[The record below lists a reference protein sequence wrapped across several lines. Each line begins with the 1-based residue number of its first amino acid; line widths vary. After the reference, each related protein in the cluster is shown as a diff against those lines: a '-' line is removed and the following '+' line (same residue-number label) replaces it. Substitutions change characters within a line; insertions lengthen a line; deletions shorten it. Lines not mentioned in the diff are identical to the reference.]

1 MNEYSPGERL
11 DSSLWPMESWGMSA
25 PALLLEIEMVTLFDS
40 AGLSVD

>member
-1 MNEYSPGERL
+1 MNEYSPGEHV
-11 DSSLWPMESWGMSA
+11 DPSLWPKVSWGMFA